1 MSNPSPL
8 KRGPTLEPPAGK
20 SSGVLSYGSFTYG
33 YKVSGI
39 GHWVSHGC
47 LLFLHPKLDPPL
59 PLYAFTFTFAH
70 GGGGGLYESRQR
82 VEKHGPNIAT
92 GDVIN
97 LDSNSKLPYRQSTI
111 LPTKLEFFRNT
122 RKGDRSIYKGASTD
136 TRPLCLPTPSHLV
149 DQLQRSL
156 ADGDVWVFEAVYDG
170 GAMPL
175 HGRRV

>member
-70 GGGGGLYESRQR
+70 GGGGDSTNRAKGWKNTAQTLQLVTSSTSILTRNCRIDNRQY
-82 VEKHGPNIAT
+82 
-92 GDVIN
+92 
-97 LDSNSKLPYRQSTI
+97 S
-111 LPTKLEFFRNT
+111 
-122 RKGDRSIYKGASTD
+122 
-136 TRPLCLPTPSHLV
+136 
-149 DQLQRSL
+149 QLN
-156 ADGDVWVFEAVYDG
+156 
-170 GAMPL
+170 
-175 HGRRV
+175 